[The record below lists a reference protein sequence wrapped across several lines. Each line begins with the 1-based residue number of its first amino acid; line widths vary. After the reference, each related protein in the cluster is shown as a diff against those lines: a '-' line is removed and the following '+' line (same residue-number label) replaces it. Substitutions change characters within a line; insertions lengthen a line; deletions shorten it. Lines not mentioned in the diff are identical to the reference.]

1 MTTRLFLL
9 GMSVL
14 TMAAGC
20 SRPFWRDYA
29 DWETYPIVEE
39 RVASPESAIG
49 RTDLTPAP
57 TSRLADPTDPNFPAK
72 PPDDLVAAKYMV
84 APDGIRGYRRWEKDG
99 VIDSIEPHGW
109 EASLPRTESGVLR
122 IDRDTAV
129 SIALVNSREYQTRL
143 ENVYLVALALTL
155 NRFEFDSRWF
165 LRNDTPFVHL
175 GGPNETNTLRTFSTA
190 GFVRDLPAGGQLLVD
205 FANSFVWE
213 FTGRSH
219 TASSS
224 IGATLIQP
232 LIRGFGRDVRLE
244 SLTQGERDVL
254 YAVRDFAQFR
264 KQFWAAV
271 TVDSGGYLQLL
282 NSLQAVRN
290 AKGNLKSQETTY
302 ALYQK
307 RFAGG
312 RTDAANVDQTYQGL
326 LAARSTLISA
336 EIDLQNAL
344 DQYKLRLG
352 LPPRFAMEL
361 DDTPLDQ
368 FRLVEPVVEQLR
380 EEIDKFDRAR
390 KAELDNVPGVES
402 LRQSYA
408 QLDDLVKR
416 TDDLIV
422 RIEKDLA
429 AWRVEVERPG
439 GDPELRDRNRKAY
452 DLQKD
457 KPTELR
463 ESLAKLKTAITAQRA
478 ALTPAMTKQ
487 TWNTLVQ
494 DTTDIAAI
502 VDTAISVES
511 QARIYQ
517 IRLPDVD
524 VDEALAIA
532 YAKEHRLDFLSA
544 QAQVTDAWRKVAV
557 TANALQSDLT
567 VRAEGQLGT
576 EPGTKNPVDFSAAG
590 SRLAI
595 GVQFDGPLNRQAE
608 RNVYRAAQ
616 IAYQRARRNY
626 MAVNDDVE
634 LDVRTILRELSR
646 QRLNF
651 EIARQQLLV
660 AVRQLESERRQL
672 TNPVQRDQQRGND
685 DGATLRILQ
694 VQQQL
699 LTARNDIA
707 GNLFGFEQQRVRLLL
722 ALEALTL
729 DERGF
734 PTDDAAFLSRLAA
747 PPPAPAPNRAP

>member
-1 MTTRLFLL
+1 MTTRMLLL
-9 GMSVL
+9 GMSAL
-14 TMAAGC
+14 AAAGC
-20 SRPFWRDYA
+20 GRPYWRDSA
-29 DWETYPIVEE
+29 DRETYPIVEE

-49 RTDLTPAP
+49 RTDLAPAP

-72 PPDDLVAAKYMV
+72 PPDDIVAAHYM
-84 APDGIRGYRRWEKDG
+84 ASPDGHRGYRHWEKDG
-99 VIDSIEPHGW
+99 VLDRIEPAGW
-109 EASLPRTESGVLR
+109 DSSLPRTDAGVLR
-122 IDRDTAV
+122 LDRDKAV
-129 SIALVNSREYQTRL
+129 AIALENSREYQTRL
-143 ENVYLVALALTL
+143 ENVYLAALALTL

-165 LRNDTPFVHL
+165 LRNDTSLVHL
-175 GGPNETNTLRTFSTA
+175 GGPNETNTLRTISTT
-190 GFVRDLPAGGQLLVD
+190 GFARNFTAGGQLLVD

-224 IGATLIQP
+224 VGATLIQP

-244 SLTQGERDVL
+244 SLTQAERDVL
-254 YAVRDFAQFR
+254 YAVREFARFR
-264 KQFWAAV
+264 KQFWADV

-282 NSLQAVRN
+282 NSVQAVRN
-290 AKGNLKSQETTY
+290 AQGNLKSQEATY
-302 ALYQK
+302 SLYQK
-307 RFAGG
+307 RFSGG

-326 LAARSTLISA
+326 LGARSTLISA
-336 EIDLQNAL
+336 EINLQNAL

-352 LPPRFAMEL
+352 LPPRFAVEL
-361 DDTPLDQ
+361 DDAPLDQ

-380 EEIDKFDRAR
+380 EEIDRFDRAR

-402 LRQSYA
+402 LKASFA
-408 QLDDLVKR
+408 QLEDLTRR

-422 RIEKDLA
+422 RIGKDLA
-429 AWRVEVERPG
+429 AWRAEVERPG
-439 GDPELRDRNRKAY
+439 GDAELRDRNRKAY
-452 DLQKD
+452 ELQKD
-457 KPTELR
+457 KPAELR
-463 ESLAKLKTAITAQRA
+463 ESLAKLKAAITAQRA
-478 ALTPAMTKQ
+478 TLTPETTKV
-487 TWNTLVQ
+487 TWDGLLK
-494 DTTDIAAI
+494 DTNEIAAI
-502 VDTAISVES
+502 VDSAISVES

-524 VDEALAIA
+524 IDEAAAIA
-532 YAKEHRLDFLSA
+532 YAKEHRLDFLTA

-557 TANALQSDLT
+557 AANALQSDLT

-576 EPGTKNPVDFSAAG
+576 EPGSKNPVDFSAAG
-590 SRLAI
+590 SRLAV

-608 RNVYRAAQ
+608 RNVYRASQ

-626 MAVNDDVE
+626 MAVSDDVE
-634 LDVRTILRELSR
+634 LDVRTILRELTR

-729 DERGF
+729 DDRGF
-734 PTDDAAFLSRLAA
+734 PTDDAALLSRLAA
-747 PPPAPAPNRAP
+747 PAPANRAP

>member
-1 MTTRLFLL
+1 MTTRLTLL

-14 TMAAGC
+14 MMAAGC

-57 TSRLADPTDPNFPAK
+57 YSRLADPTDPNFPAK

-84 APDGIRGYRRWEKDG
+84 APDGIRGYRRWEKYG
-99 VIDSIEPHGW
+99 VIDSIEPPGW
-109 EASLPRTESGVLR
+109 ESSLPQTESGVLR

-175 GGPNETNTLRTFSTA
+175 GGPNETNTLRTFSTT

-244 SLTQGERDVL
+244 TLTQGERDVL
-254 YAVRDFAQFR
+254 YAVRDFARFR
-264 KQFWAAV
+264 KQFWADV

-282 NSLQAVRN
+282 NSVQAVRN
-290 AKGNLKSQETTY
+290 AKGNVKSQEENY

-312 RTDAANVDQTYQGL
+312 RTDAVNVDQIYQGL

-336 EIDLQNAL
+336 EINLQNSV

-352 LPPRFAMEL
+352 LPPRLSVEL
-361 DDTPLDQ
+361 DDGPLDQ
-368 FRLVEPVVEQLR
+368 FRLVEPAVEQLR
-380 EEIDKFDRAR
+380 EEIDRFERAR
-390 KAELDNVPGVES
+390 KAELDAVPGVES
-402 LRQSYA
+402 LKSSFA
-408 QLDDLVKR
+408 ALDGLLTRSEDVM
-416 TDDLIV
+416 T
-422 RIEKDLA
+422 RIEKDLTD
-429 AWRVEVERPG
+429 WRAELEKPG
-439 GDPELRDRNRKAY
+439 AEAELRERNRKAY
-452 DLQKD
+452 ELQKD
-457 KPTELR
+457 KPKELR
-463 ESLAKLKTAITAQRA
+463 ETLAKLKSTIAAQKA
-478 ALTPAMTKQ
+478 SLTP
-487 TWNTLVQ
+487 
-494 DTTDIAAI
+494 DTTRKTWDGLVKDTSDIAAV
-502 VDTAISVES
+502 VDSAISVES

-517 IRLPDVD
+517 IRLPESNI
-524 VDEALAIA
+524 DEKLAIA
-532 YAKEHRLDFLSA
+532 FAKEHRLDFLSA
-544 QAQVTDAWRKVAV
+544 QAQVTDAWRKVSV

-608 RNVYRAAQ
+608 RNVYRTAQ
-616 IAYQRARRNY
+616 IVYQRARRNY
-626 MAVNDDVE
+626 MAVSDNVE
-634 LDVRTILRELSR
+634 LEVRTILRELSR

-660 AVRQLESERRQL
+660 AVRQLETKRRQL
-672 TNPVQRDQQRGND
+672 TNPVPRQGNDD
-685 DGATLRILQ
+685 DGATLQILQ

-707 GNLFGFEQQRVRLLL
+707 SNLFGYEQQRVRLLL
-722 ALEALTL
+722 ALEAMTL
-729 DERGF
+729 DDRGF
-734 PTDDAAFLSRLAA
+734 PIDDAALLSRLAPTEA
-747 PPPAPAPNRAP
+747 NRAP